1 MATPIAEDSDGHS
14 KQSETHHEH
23 VDALDVHKEL
33 DIEEK
38 DSPETPDS
46 PPSETEDKEVVS
58 FHHGDPDNPYNWSN
72 RKKFHIVS
80 LGIVLV
86 LNSTIGSSVP
96 SGCVEEVSNYFNN
109 HNQEQQIL
117 PISIYLVGYV
127 VGPLAFGPL
136 SETYGRKIVM
146 IGTFALSTVFTLACA
161 VAPNFPA
168 YIIFRLFV
176 GVGASAPISV
186 VGGIYADIYDNPV
199 TRGRAMT
206 TFMAATCWG
215 PLIGPI
221 ISGFIAPALG
231 WRWVYWIALIIAG
244 ISWPVLIFSPETYAP
259 VILKRRAKRLR
270 KETGNPN
277 IVAPSELGSQSIK
290 DLVTVVLTRPVR
302 MFLFESIV
310 LCSCLYL
317 SFVYAIL

>member
-1 MATPIAEDSDGHS
+1 
-14 KQSETHHEH
+14 
-23 VDALDVHKEL
+23 
-33 DIEEK
+33 
-38 DSPETPDS
+38 
-46 PPSETEDKEVVS
+46 
-58 FHHGDPDNPYNWSN
+58 
-72 RKKFHIVS
+72 
-80 LGIVLV
+80 
-86 LNSTIGSSVP
+86 
-96 SGCVEEVSNYFNN
+96 
-109 HNQEQQIL
+109 
-117 PISIYLVGYV
+117 
-127 VGPLAFGPL
+127 
-136 SETYGRKIVM
+136 
-146 IGTFALSTVFTLACA
+146 
-161 VAPNFPA
+161 
-168 YIIFRLFV
+168 
-176 GVGASAPISV
+176 
-186 VGGIYADIYDNPV
+186 
-199 TRGRAMT
+199 MT